1 MKSAKLR
8 LRIHELFF
16 FFAAWLLGLGSRNR
30 RRKGVNGLGER
41 VIE

>member
-16 FFAAWLLGLGSRNR
+16 FAVWLLGLGSRNR